1 MTYMLSGLPRA
12 SFAPYFAMSD
22 AELAQAGALRVVAQ
36 ADRGFPCRIGLRDAM
51 LGERLIL
58 LHHISHDVPGP
69 FRTAYAIYVSEEGEQ
84 AAPSFDALPGCLDSR
99 PLSLR
104 GFAGDGM
111 LVTAVLTQ
119 PSEGD
124 MAIRLLFA
132 DTRIAYIM
140 AHFAA
145 YGCFAATIERCDVVG
160 EAA

>member
-1 MTYMLSGLPRA
+1 
-12 SFAPYFAMSD
+12 
-22 AELAQAGALRVVAQ
+22 
-36 ADRGFPCRIGLRDAM
+36 
-51 LGERLIL
+51 
-58 LHHISHDVPGP
+58 
-69 FRTAYAIYVSEEGEQ
+69 
-84 AAPSFDALPGCLDSR
+84 
-99 PLSLR
+99 
-104 GFAGDGM
+104 M
-111 LVTAVLTQ
+111 LVTAVLIQ